1 MLGMNYEK
9 YLFVEKL
16 FIYPQG
22 RERSIV
28 DESIASHQRLIAI
41 AEFAYPSPQTFIVE
55 DLIAAANRTIDYL
68 QGLTAIDGT
77 FYCYTLSQEQL
88 DELKSKNSNEF
99 YDYIDP
105 MLAGYR
111 LKFRDNT
118 NSLEPSI
125 LDELVSLISWQTMSS
140 GPESIHSIIQP
151 KLEIFEKEAMA
162 RAQELLEIVYKHIKL
177 FDDQKLLHAQASEA
191 TAKAQIE
198 LTAAGHAFEQK
209 AVALE
214 DRSNKIDDNIR
225 QLSADLDAQV
235 ARFGTEAARKLWG
248 ERERQSRIALIASSV
263 AIFLMIASPIGLAI
277 CFTPEVLHYLAQI
290 VAASALPTTDA
301 AGQPL
306 PTPSDAQVTIAAI
319 SRLVIVTVP
328 IFLYIW
334 AIRLVVRFNSRSL
347 MLLDDARLRLTM
359 LDTFFHL
366 IEKEGAV
373 KEDRALVLN
382 ALFRPAPGHGD
393 NVEPPNFTELVTKA
407 MGTGPGK

>member
-55 DLIAAANRTIDYL
+55 DLIAAANRTIAYL
-68 QGLTAIDGT
+68 QGLDTIDGT

-140 GPESIHSIIQP
+140 G
-151 KLEIFEKEAMA
+151 L
-162 RAQELLEIVYKHIKL
+162 
-177 FDDQKLLHAQASEA
+177 
-191 TAKAQIE
+191 
-198 LTAAGHAFEQK
+198 
-209 AVALE
+209 
-214 DRSNKIDDNIR
+214 N
-225 QLSADLDAQV
+225 
-235 ARFGTEAARKLWG
+235 
-248 ERERQSRIALIASSV
+248 
-263 AIFLMIASPIGLAI
+263 
-277 CFTPEVLHYLAQI
+277 
-290 VAASALPTTDA
+290 
-301 AGQPL
+301 
-306 PTPSDAQVTIAAI
+306 PST
-319 SRLVIVTVP
+319 L
-328 IFLYIW
+328 
-334 AIRLVVRFNSRSL
+334 
-347 MLLDDARLRLTM
+347 
-359 LDTFFHL
+359 
-366 IEKEGAV
+366 
-373 KEDRALVLN
+373 
-382 ALFRPAPGHGD
+382 
-393 NVEPPNFTELVTKA
+393 
-407 MGTGPGK
+407 

>member
-1 MLGMNYEK
+1 MNYEK

-16 FIYPQG
+16 FIFRHIQDQA
-22 RERSIV
+22 SI
-28 DESIASHQRLIAI
+28 DEAISSHQRLISI
-41 AEFAYPSPQTFIVE
+41 AEKAYPPPRDFFVKNIV
-55 DLIAAANRTIDYL
+55 DAAKRIIENLNNTEKKGTLFYK
-68 QGLTAIDGT
+68 GL
-77 FYCYTLSQEQL
+77 SKEQL
-88 DELKSKNSNEF
+88 DELSSKNSRDF
-99 YDYIDP
+99 FSYIYP
-105 MLAGYR
+105 ILAGYHI
-111 LKFRDNT
+111 KFRDT
-118 NSLEPSI
+118 ENSQDPDVLNEI
-125 LDELVSLISWQTMSS
+125 ISLISWETLSS

-151 KLEIFEKEAMA
+151 KLEIFEKEATR
-162 RAQELLEIVYKHIKL
+162 RAEELADTVSEHRKL

-191 TAKAQIE
+191 TAKAHIE
-198 LTAAGHAFEQK
+198 LTTAGHTFEQK
-209 AVALE
+209 ALELE
-214 DRSNKIDDNIR
+214 DRSKTIDDNIR
-225 QLSADLDAQV
+225 QLRADLDAQV

-248 ERERQSRIALIASSV
+248 EREKQSRIALIASSI
-263 AIFLMIASPIGLAI
+263 AIFLMIAAPIGLAI
-277 CFTPEVLHYLAQI
+277 CFTSEVLHYLAQI

-301 AGQPL
+301 TGQPL

-319 SRLVIVTVP
+319 GRLVIVTVP

-393 NVEPPNFTELVTKA
+393 NVDPPNFTELVTKA
-407 MGTGPGK
+407 MGAGPGK